1 MNKEIEQ
8 LIELTLIDGQLTEKE
23 RAVIINK
30 AMSLGMDQDEI
41 EVIIEGKIQQIQAEN
56 FKSNKEKIGN
66 IKTCPACGSP
76 IKSMTGSCENCEH
89 EFTNVEAN
97 KSITQLLNKINSIQ
111 KFKDE
116 EDSDFQQRKAS
127 QINNTPIPNSKEDLI
142 EFLTVCTTQADV
154 DWMKRRERNVDSA
167 STYKGKEALLKAKI
181 LFRED
186 VKSMMLIDAYEKKL
200 INARKKANYI
210 WFILLGIGVVYGIVW
225 LFDKFYK

>member
-8 LIELTLIDGQLTEKE
+8 LIELTLIDGQLSEKE

-30 AMSLGMDQDEI
+30 AMSLGIDQDEI
-41 EVIIEGKIQQIQAEN
+41 EVIIDGKLQQIQAAN

-76 IKSMTGSCENCEH
+76 IKSMTGYCEHCEH

-97 KSITQLLNKINSIQ
+97 KSITQLLNKINSIE
-111 KFKDE
+111 KIKDE
-116 EDSDFQQRKAS
+116 DDSDFQQRKAS

-154 DWMKRRERNVDSA
+154 DWMNRGDGYVVSA
-167 STYKGKEALLKAKI
+167 WTNKGNEALLKAKI

-186 VKSMMLIDAYEKKL
+186 MKSMMLIDAYEKKL

-210 WFILLGIGVVYGIVW
+210 WIIILGIAVIYGIVW
-225 LFDKFYK
+225 LIGKFNK